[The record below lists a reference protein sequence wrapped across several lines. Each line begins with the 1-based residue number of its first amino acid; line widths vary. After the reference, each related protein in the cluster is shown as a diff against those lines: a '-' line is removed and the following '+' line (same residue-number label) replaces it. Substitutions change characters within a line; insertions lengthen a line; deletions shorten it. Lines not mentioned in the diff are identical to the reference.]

1 MAATSA
7 RRASVRRSA
16 IRWDRVGRVALL
28 GVLFGILVLYI
39 GPARSYVQALG
50 QAKARQA
57 DVRQLQTE
65 HQRLEARRNA
75 LTKPGVIES
84 EARRLGYV
92 KPGER
97 PYIVQDLPK

>member
-1 MAATSA
+1 MSSA
-7 RRASVRRSA
+7 SPRRHVPL
-16 IRWDRVGRVALL
+16 IRWDRVGRIALL
-28 GVLFGILVLYI
+28 GVLFGIFVLYI

-50 QAKARQA
+50 QANARRA
-57 DVRQLQTE
+57 DVHELQAE
-65 HQRLEARRNA
+65 HQRLESRRIA

>member
-1 MAATSA
+1 MPVASA
-7 RRASVRRSA
+7 RRTPVRLSA

-28 GVLFGILVLYI
+28 GVLFGLLLLYI

-57 DVRQLQTE
+57 EVRALEVE
-65 HQRLEARRNA
+65 HRRLESRRVA
-75 LTKPGVIES
+75 LTKPGVIEA

-97 PYIVQDLPK
+97 PYIVEDLPK